1 MPDAFRITSMVPG
14 LPERVY
20 SAWLDSGAH
29 AAFTGATAKIDPT
42 IGGKFTVLDGTVQG
56 RTVELLP
63 GRRIVQTWRAK
74 EFPRESRDSRLEIQF
89 EGAEGSTRVTIMHSL
104 LPPGH
109 GERQKQ
115 AWILRYFQPMRN
127 YFGRLVGG
135 PAASAPS
142 PRGTVKQPDTA
153 HSKPAPKSGAASQKK
168 DASSKTAPKKAVGK
182 AKQPKPAKATKP
194 AKKPSGKKKK
204 DGKKKDKKKK
214 KGKKGKG
221 KRH

>member
-29 AAFTGATAKIDPT
+29 AAFTGASAKIDPT
-42 IGGKFTVLDGTVQG
+42 IGGKFAVLDGTVQG

-74 EFPRESRDSRLEIQF
+74 EFPNGSRDSRLEIQF

-104 LPPGH
+104 LPPGQ

-115 AWILRYFQPMRN
+115 TWIARYFQPMRA
-127 YFGRLVGG
+127 YFGRLIGG
-135 PAASAPS
+135 PPVSARPVPSGKPPPIPAASKKPSKVAPP
-142 PRGTVKQPDTA
+142 PRTPAKAPPKKA
-153 HSKPAPKSGAASQKK
+153 AAKKPAPKRTASV
-168 DASSKTAPKKAVGK
+168 AK
-182 AKQPKPAKATKP
+182 AKAHRTP
-194 AKKPSGKKKK
+194 
-204 DGKKKDKKKK
+204 KK
-214 KGKKGKG
+214 KGK
-221 KRH
+221 